1 MTLRHKIFIWLLLHD
16 RINTRNLLN
25 RKSMHLTSYNCALC
39 SDNTEETLLHLFW
52 NCPFALQCWD
62 TIIPSKPRG
71 ISAFDDFQLAL
82 EQLPPDIALDIIV
95 MGCWSIWS
103 IRNDKI
109 FRAAVPHIQGWK
121 FYLQD
126 GLWAAQIKA
135 KAN

>member
-1 MTLRHKIFIWLLLHD
+1 MLG
-16 RINTRNLLN
+16 
-25 RKSMHLTSYNCALC
+25 Y
-39 SDNTEETLLHLFW
+39 
-52 NCPFALQCWD
+52 
-62 TIIPSKPRG
+62 IIPSKPRG
-71 ISAFDDFQLAL
+71 ISVFDDFQLAF

-109 FRAAVPHIQGWK
+109 FRAAVPHILGWK